1 MKNKEETQV
10 RKVLKKL
17 GFKLNKQQDE
27 RAEGVDIIA
36 MKNGQVLLIEVKK
49 ARLHHRAWQ
58 VDAVSK
64 KQQKLCNTIAI
75 VTPKAMLIE
84 PMSQHLKLC
93 TKNGMRY
100 VTESVDLFCTLVG
113 VGNKGRDSGQE

>member
-1 MKNKEETQV
+1 MKNKEELEV
-10 RKVLKKL
+10 RRVLKKL

-36 MKNGQVLLIEVKK
+36 MKNGEVLLIEVKK
-49 ARLHHRAWQ
+49 ARYHKRAWQ

-64 KQQKLCNTIAI
+64 KQQKLSNTIAI
-75 VTPKAMLIE
+75 VTNKTILFE

-100 VTESVDLFCTLVG
+100 VTEAVDLLG
-113 VGNKGRDSGQE
+113 VLGG